1 MPSRVEK
8 PTGRTAR
15 SGSYPRGFKTTFYG
29 KESVLLEGCTLLRY
43 TCMKRL
49 VEALSGL
56 VALTG
61 LPYLIYLGVYYL
73 RQPSGTPAD
82 TWPEEPSVSIVL
94 PTYNE
99 AAIVESKLE
108 ELVSLDYPMEKVEI
122 VVVDSSDDGTAE
134 LVDTFFAGRL
144 EPSLTLIR
152 EDERRGLAMALNEAY
167 AAAGNEVV
175 IKTDCDS
182 RLASDAVRKAV
193 ANLADPDV
201 AGVTGRNADVI
212 GDSEVEQGYRD
223 IQTMI
228 QVLESHIDSTLIFHG
243 PFSAFEREAI
253 VPIDEDSIADDTEL
267 ALKIRRNG
275 DRVVFD
281 PDIHYREAA
290 HSAFGKRREQKD
302 RRAMGLLRLLWRQRD
317 ALGRHGAYGRVVL
330 PFNWWFMMVSPWLL
344 ATGITVATIGSLAV
358 LGPLGLVTPAGVLG
372 FTALGSRDALG
383 PLQPFYSLF
392 DTQLSLLRA
401 SVSLVRAR
409 GDDAESHDGTWEPD
423 RELREVLQ

>member
-1 MPSRVEK
+1 
-8 PTGRTAR
+8 
-15 SGSYPRGFKTTFYG
+15 
-29 KESVLLEGCTLLRY
+29 
-43 TCMKRL
+43 MKRL
-49 VEALSGL
+49 LEALFGL

-73 RQPSGTPAD
+73 RRPSGTPAD
-82 TWPEEPSVSIVL
+82 TWPREPSVSIVL

-108 ELVSLDYPMEKVEI
+108 ELVDLDYPMAKVEI

-134 LVDTFFAGRL
+134 LVETFFAGRSDP
-144 EPSLTLIR
+144 ELTLIR
-152 EDERRGLAMALNEAY
+152 EDERKGLAVALNEAY
-167 AAAGNEVV
+167 AAATNEVV
-175 IKTDCDS
+175 VKTDCDS
-182 RLASDAVRKAV
+182 RLAPDAVRKAA

-201 AGVTGRNADVI
+201 AAVTGRNADVL
-212 GDSEVEQGYRD
+212 GDSDVERGYRD

-243 PFSAFEREAI
+243 PFSAFERDAI
-253 VPIDEDSIADDTEL
+253 VRIDEDSIADDTEL

-281 PDIHYREAA
+281 PDIHYKEAA

-317 ALGRHGAYGRVVL
+317 ALGSHGAYGRVVL
-330 PFNWWFMMVSPWLL
+330 PFNWWFMVVSPWLV
-344 ATGITVATIGSLAV
+344 AAGIAVATVGSLAM
-358 LGPLGLVTPAGVLG
+358 LGPAGAAVPAAALG

-392 DTQLSLLRA
+392 DTQISLLRA
-401 SVSLVRAR
+401 SVSLLRAR
-409 GDDAESHDGTWEPD
+409 ADGDDETHDGTWSTD
-423 RELREVLQ
+423 DELREVLQ